1 MIRIVSKE
9 DKKIIFSKQE
19 IEFSTFLN
27 NLFFNSDYENDDEND
42 DESEENILE
51 FKISKVTIWSL
62 TKIKNIIQFI
72 INNKLEINE
81 ELYDNYNLNKFIEI
95 SPTFTMKNFFELL
108 DNVNYLH
115 IDVVIKLMCKSIKD
129 DIAYLHISAIEKKY
143 DLDKSEFN
151 DKLKLRLKL
160 FEKIIYE
167 DD

>member
-27 NLFFNSDYENDDEND
+27 NLFFNNDYENDDEND
-42 DESEENILE
+42 DENIIE
-51 FKISKVTIWSL
+51 FKIPRVTIDSL
-62 TKIKNIIQFI
+62 TKIKNIIQYI

-95 SPTFTMKNFFELL
+95 SPTFTTKMFFKFLDTVNF
-108 DNVNYLH
+108 LH
-115 IDVVIKLMCKSIKD
+115 INVIIKLMCKSIKD
-129 DIAYLHISAIEKKY
+129 NISYLHISGIEKKY
-143 DLDKSEFN
+143 DLDKNEFN